1 MNSEGFRVG
10 DFWIEWRDV
19 DTVSI
24 TNTRLGRSAIIHGGD
39 LEGMFSGLVE
49 SVFLSVREAVQAM
62 PQPTSGFPPLPTGK
76 PPHGVYG

>member
-24 TNTRLGRSAIIHGGD
+24 SNTRLGRSAVIHGGD
-39 LEGMFSGLVE
+39 LESLLSGLVE
-49 SVFLSVREAVQAM
+49 SAFLSVREAIEGRA
-62 PQPTSGFPPLPTGK
+62 
-76 PPHGVYG
+76 

>member
-10 DFWIEWRDV
+10 DFWIEWRDNE
-19 DTVSI
+19 TVSI

-39 LEGMFSGLVE
+39 LESLLSGLVE
-49 SVFLSVREAVQAM
+49 SVFLSVREAVQNM
-62 PQPTSGFPPLPTGK
+62 PQPTGFPPMSTGK